1 MESKNELSYVPDP
14 GMRLYIGLTVFLL
27 SFFMLPTGILL
38 EQFIHVHLWK
48 KLVVGLFWLSAPL
61 MKISSVAILGK
72 PSYLW
77 IKSKFRHHFVRVVKP
92 YHESRLRYN
101 IGLIMFC
108 LPIIPNYIMAYA
120 PAIVS
125 DHFHIRLIINLA
137 IDAVFI
143 GSLFVLGGDFWD
155 KLKALFVFS
164 ARASFPQETE
174 GKQVRTSVGMI

>member
-1 MESKNELSYVPDP
+1 MKKSQRNSLKDP
-14 GMRLYIGLTVFLL
+14 EYPGIRLYIGIAVFII
-27 SFFMLPTGILL
+27 SFFMLLAGLFFSTYVKDH
-38 EQFIHVHLWK
+38 FTK
-48 KLVVGLFWLSAPL
+48 ALVVSVFWISGPL

-77 IKSKFRHHFVRVVKP
+77 IKSKFRHHFVSVVKP

-101 IGLIMFC
+101 IGLVMFC

-120 PAIVS
+120 PEIITDSFYA
-125 DHFHIRLIINLA
+125 RLTFNIF
-137 IDAVFI
+137 IDVIFV

-164 ARASFPQETE
+164 ARANFPEDHNE
-174 GKQVRTSVGMI
+174 